1 MYQPIE
7 LARFA
12 LSEFERGLEGLA
24 DEEART
30 RLTKADGGQMN
41 AISWVIGHVAQH
53 WLSVR
58 SLATLERRPSGLR
71 PFVTGPAAD
80 PTPPPLTEALKLLQD
95 AKGSLEWITGAD
107 DALFATTREEL
118 VTASASTA
126 ARDLRIPKE
135 NAGTA
140 LMRAVL
146 HTWFH
151 LGEISAIRQMLG
163 HPEIFFVGQMVGH
176 LEWRPAI
183 TPLADGRP
191 GRPTRP

>member
-12 LSEFERGLEGLA
+12 LSEFERGLEGLT

-30 RLTKADGGQMN
+30 RLTKADGTQMN
-41 AISWVIGHVAQH
+41 AISWIVSHVAQH
-53 WLSVR
+53 WFSVR

-80 PTPPPLTEALKLLQD
+80 PSPPPLTEALKLLQD
-95 AKGSLEWITGAD
+95 AQARLEWMTGAD
-107 DALFATTREEL
+107 DALFVTTREEL
-118 VTASASTA
+118 VAASASTDVRA
-126 ARDLRIPKE
+126 LRIPQE
-135 NAGTA
+135 NVGTA

-151 LGEISAIRQMLG
+151 LGEINAIRQMLG
-163 HPEIFFVGQMVGH
+163 HPEIFFVGQMVGR

-183 TPLADGRP
+183 TPLAGGRP
-191 GRPTRP
+191 EWRVLP